1 MTIFYSLAKFHEQ
14 VIYHLKDI
22 QKCTYYDV
30 PTLELNGMVNNC
42 EQLFL
47 LTVGSVNIFA
57 YSFQKKLPLAYH
69 SSDTFINF
77 YGH

>member
-1 MTIFYSLAKFHEQ
+1 MTILFVSQ
-14 VIYHLKDI
+14 VSWASDLRFKRHI

-57 YSFQKKLPLAYH
+57 YSLQKKLPL
-69 SSDTFINF
+69 
-77 YGH
+77 GVPQ